1 VEGVVDLAFETP
13 QGLAVVEVKLAPAS
27 PEADAQLAAYCGAL
41 AAAGLRVAEGWLLVV
56 GPEATEV
63 RTA

>member
-1 VEGVVDLAFETP
+1 VDS
-13 QGLAVVEVKLAPAS
+13 G
-27 PEADAQLAAYCGAL
+27 PEADSQLAAYGHAL

-56 GPEATEV
+56 GPESTEL